1 VFTLSAA
8 LAVTLVVTA
17 MLVSR
22 YAAPRGTPA
31 SLIAATT
38 LLVTAIAFGL
48 RAFVSLTGEASQVSL
63 ASQSAPQ
70 VAILLIGALFVA
82 GSTLGFIAMAQD
94 RQRQQALELARRDG
108 LTGLYTRTAFLEKVE
123 AVSQSARPR
132 RYAVVMADIDHF
144 KGINDTFGHA
154 GGDAVLAH
162 AARMLVGAA
171 RSSDVV
177 GRYGGEEFCIV
188 LWDCDAVQVAEY
200 ELRIVMEAQRQS
212 VRLPGGRT
220 ANYTLSVGHACW
232 SDAGADAAQAFP
244 DVIERA
250 DQALCL
256 VKRSGRNQ
264 AVAASRVALALVEP

>member
-1 VFTLSAA
+1 
-8 LAVTLVVTA
+8 
-17 MLVSR
+17 
-22 YAAPRGTPA
+22 
-31 SLIAATT
+31 
-38 LLVTAIAFGL
+38 
-48 RAFVSLTGEASQVSL
+48 
-63 ASQSAPQ
+63 
-70 VAILLIGALFVA
+70 
-82 GSTLGFIAMAQD
+82 
-94 RQRQQALELARRDG
+94 
-108 LTGLYTRTAFLEKVE
+108 
-123 AVSQSARPR
+123 
-132 RYAVVMADIDHF
+132 
-144 KGINDTFGHA
+144 
-154 GGDAVLAH
+154 
-162 AARMLVGAA
+162 MLVGAA

-256 VKRSGRNQ
+256 AKRSGRNQ